1 MPMGVQIAISILAMA
16 VAIGV
21 ALWQSSMGNM
31 ANFWAALA
39 TGVLMLF
46 GIWIFP
52 EAKGGRNKGG

>member
-16 VAIGV
+16 TAIGV

-39 TGVLMLF
+39 TGIVMLF

>member
-1 MPMGVQIAISILAMA
+1 MGVQIAISILAMA

-39 TGVLMLF
+39 TGVVMLF

>member
-1 MPMGVQIAISILAMA
+1 MPMGIQIAISVLAMA

-21 ALWQSSMGNM
+21 ALWQSSMGNT

-39 TGVLMLF
+39 TGVVMLF

>member
-1 MPMGVQIAISILAMA
+1 MPMGVQIAISVLA
-16 VAIGV
+16 VAVSIGV
-21 ALWQSSMGNM
+21 ALWQSSIGNP

-39 TGVLMLF
+39 TGAMMLF

>member
-1 MPMGVQIAISILAMA
+1 MPMGIQIAISILALT

-21 ALWQSSMGNM
+21 ALWQSSMGNS
-31 ANFWAALA
+31 ANFWAALG
-39 TGVLMLF
+39 TGAVMLF

>member
-1 MPMGVQIAISILAMA
+1 MPMGVQIAISILALA
-16 VAIGV
+16 TAIGV

-39 TGVLMLF
+39 TGVVMLF

>member
-16 VAIGV
+16 TAIGV

-39 TGVLMLF
+39 TGAVMLF

>member
-1 MPMGVQIAISILAMA
+1 MGVQIAISILALA
-16 VAIGV
+16 TAIGV

-39 TGVLMLF
+39 TGVVMLF

>member
-1 MPMGVQIAISILAMA
+1 MPMGVQIAISVIAMA

-21 ALWQSSMGNM
+21 ALWQSSMGNTT
-31 ANFWAALA
+31 NFWAALA
-39 TGVLMLF
+39 TGVVMLF

>member
-16 VAIGV
+16 TAIGV

-39 TGVLMLF
+39 TGVVMLF